1 MRAGAGAAAEGA
13 SGGRSAACR
22 GAGGSGRDGAD
33 GEGEPRGRGWCEELP
48 AGPAARGCV
57 RLLHTCHRCA
67 ARGGAGRRLG

>member
-1 MRAGAGAAAEGA
+1 MRAGAGAAGEGA
-13 SGGRSAACR
+13 SGGR

-33 GEGEPRGRGWCEELP
+33 GEGGHRGVGGGCEELP

-67 ARGGAGRRLG
+67 ARGGAGWRPG